1 MFSRVTMRD
10 VARFVGLDPST
21 VSLALRDHPRISV
34 ATRDRVR
41 RAAAELGFTP
51 DPTLGVLASY
61 RRASQARG
69 ITATLGWVNRWNPP
83 ARLYGYAEFAAYW
96 LGAVAAAEERGYR
109 LVRFDIGDA
118 PLARLSRLLDAR
130 GVAGVIVPPHE
141 PGCGDWAGLERSRLA
156 VVRIGHS
163 VELAAHAV
171 GCDQAEAAM
180 LAWSRMRDRGY
191 RRIGF
196 VTQPGGEAG
205 SRFSAG
211 FLFAQSR
218 ADVSE
223 RVPVR
228 VLDGDT
234 RESERAQLAEWLALH
249 VPDAILTAH
258 AGVRLHLA
266 DLGVRVPDDVGLAAT
281 SVLDGDCDTG
291 LDQCSREIGRAAVEL
306 LDGLLV
312 RREFGASD
320 SPRMTT
326 LKARWVDGGG
336 VPGLVRAQSTG

>member
-10 VARFVGLDPST
+10 VARFVGLNPST

-51 DPTLGVLASY
+51 DPVLGVLANY
-61 RRASQARG
+61 RRASQSRG
-69 ITATLGWVNRWNPP
+69 ITATLGWLNRWTLP

-96 LGAVAAAEERGYR
+96 QGADAAAEERGYR
-109 LVRFDIGDA
+109 LERFDIGEA
-118 PLARLSRLLDAR
+118 PLARLSRLLAAR

-141 PGCGDWAGLERSRLA
+141 PGCGDWAGLDRSRLA

-163 VELAAHAV
+163 VELVAHAV

-180 LAWSRMRDRGY
+180 LAWRRMRERGY

-196 VTQPGGEAG
+196 VTQPGGEAS

-228 VLDGDT
+228 VLDSGSP
-234 RESERAQLAEWLALH
+234 EGERAQLAEWLSLQA
-249 VPDAILTAH
+249 PDSILTAH
-258 AGVRLHLA
+258 AGVRRHLV

-306 LDGLLV
+306 LDGLIA
-312 RREFGASD
+312 RREFGPPD

-326 LKARWVDGGG
+326 LKARWVDRGG
-336 VPGLVRAQSTG
+336 VPGVCREQSTG